1 MVTASSTRL
10 LPAIFGALI
19 VISTAQGYVA
29 RLAMSEPM
37 SLGAMLGV
45 SLLTWVVWF
54 LAAPGIIALG
64 RRFDFA
70 RGRRFRSS
78 IVHLAALLV
87 IHVVSVVGM
96 LWAWVAFFEP
106 DERLTWSMI
115 EMTMLGSSRV
125 TLALFTYLMLLGLD
139 RLLRHREALQ
149 ARDLHA
155 ARLEALA
162 TQARLDALASRLQ
175 PHFLFNALQS
185 VSALVDEHPARART
199 MLAQIGDLLRD
210 TLGAPGDGDVTV
222 LEEVALLGRY
232 LAIEQTRFA
241 DRLQVRIEVDPVVAD
256 VRVPRFLLQPLAEN
270 ALRHGLAPRAA
281 GGALHVTVA
290 PAGSSARLR
299 VWNDGVPLSD
309 APVEGLGLATTRER
323 LAARYG
329 SAATFVL
336 HPATGGGTAAV
347 IEVPA

>member
-1 MVTASSTRL
+1 MTASSTRL

-19 VISTAQGYVA
+19 VISTAQGYLA
-29 RLAMSEPM
+29 RRAMSEPM
-37 SLGAMLGV
+37 SLGTTLGLSV
-45 SLLTWVVWF
+45 LTWIVWF
-54 LAAPGIIALG
+54 AAAPGIIALG

-70 RGRRFRSS
+70 PGRRLLSAG
-78 IVHLAALLV
+78 VHLAALLLTYAA
-87 IHVVSVVGM
+87 SVLVM
-96 LWAWVAFFEP
+96 LWISVTLLMP
-106 DERLTWSMI
+106 DEALTW
-115 EMTMLGSSRV
+115 EMVRMTLLGSTRL

-149 ARDLHA
+149 VRDVNA

-185 VSALVDEHPARART
+185 VSALVEEDPARART

-210 TLGAPGDGDVTV
+210 TLGAPGDGEVS
-222 LEEVALLGRY
+222 LREEVALLGRY

-241 DRLQVRIEVDPVVAD
+241 DRLQVMVEVAPEVAD

-270 ALRHGLAPRAA
+270 ALRHGLAPLAE
-281 GGALHVTVA
+281 GGALYITAA
-290 PAGSSARLR
+290 PAGSMVRLC
-299 VWNDGVPLSD
+299 VWNDGVPLP
-309 APVEGLGLATTRER
+309 ATPHEGVGLATTRER
-323 LAARYG
+323 LTARYG
-329 SAATFVL
+329 PSATFL
-336 HPATGGGTAAV
+336 LRPASGGGTEAV